1 MELLDYFN
9 ENMKLLGVA
18 TREEVHQKG
27 YWHKTFHC
35 WIIWQK
41 NNKNYILFQKRSL
54 LKDNSPGK
62 FDISAAG
69 HVLAGET
76 IEDGSRELQE
86 ELGIDFKYED
96 LIMASVF
103 RDEDVTPRQ
112 ANREFCHTYF
122 LIHEQPLDI
131 FQVQVEEVSGLL
143 ALEIDVARDLIEGKL
158 DFVESTLYTWT
169 DDKQVNT
176 EVYTLHKNNL
186 IKRTND
192 YYLYIF
198 EQAKKYLNIHR
209 IHKNMSPKGWY
220 IEAGQISSTFPILIP
235 WLNGRVDKV
244 WFEVEVE
251 QEWWTVQQYNAY
263 RQFIELPESTQK
275 QVERVFTT
283 LYHQKLSE
291 NIIEETNF
299 ENILDTIHW
308 EESHF
313 CIPYHLQSKNH
324 YIFFLPQTKWK
335 LNDSDYGNGLEAL
348 LLFRNGKIILT
359 QEFSDI
365 WMWPDWFDYVDLG
378 GLEF

>member
-1 MELLDYFN
+1 
-9 ENMKLLGVA
+9 
-18 TREEVHQKG
+18 
-27 YWHKTFHC
+27 
-35 WIIWQK
+35 
-41 NNKNYILFQKRSL
+41 
-54 LKDNSPGK
+54 
-62 FDISAAG
+62 
-69 HVLAGET
+69 
-76 IEDGSRELQE
+76 
-86 ELGIDFKYED
+86 
-96 LIMASVF
+96 
-103 RDEDVTPRQ
+103 
-112 ANREFCHTYF
+112 
-122 LIHEQPLDI
+122 
-131 FQVQVEEVSGLL
+131 
-143 ALEIDVARDLIEGKL
+143 
-158 DFVESTLYTWT
+158 
-169 DDKQVNT
+169 
-176 EVYTLHKNNL
+176 
-186 IKRTND
+186 
-192 YYLYIF
+192 
-198 EQAKKYLNIHR
+198 
-209 IHKNMSPKGWY
+209 MSPKGWY

-324 YIFFLPQTKWK
+324 YIFFLPQMKWK
-335 LNDSDYGNGLEAL
+335 LNDSDYGLEAL